1 MRNVAESHGMIDG
14 MTDADPDRIR
24 ERLDVLGMKY
34 QDFAALVPV
43 AVNTLT
49 AAMRGG
55 APRVRARI
63 VARLR
68 EVEGDQ
74 GVLRGNGPDNA
85 KMRAIE
91 NLLLDS
97 EIRDARLRFGS
108 SGRTRFVTIF
118 AHDPD
123 LTEEEL
129 AEEEKKW
136 RESP

>member
-1 MRNVAESHGMIDG
+1 VP
-14 MTDADPDRIR
+14 DADPDHIR
-24 ERLDVLGMKY
+24 ERLEFLGLRY
-34 QDFAALVPV
+34 QDFAATVPV

-63 VARLR
+63 LARLR
-68 EVEGDQ
+68 EVEAAE
-74 GVLRGNGPDNA
+74 GVLRGNAPDAA
-85 KMRAIE
+85 KIRAIV

-118 AHDPD
+118 AHDPGMN
-123 LTEEEL
+123 EEEL
-129 AEEEKKW
+129 AEEERRW
-136 RESP
+136 WAARDLGGSQS